1 MQQYVPGS
9 DIEVGDEIR
18 HVGDGGVWSKVI
30 KLLTNGVELDGG
42 ILYFTEYK
50 NITGHRKGGI
60 DTASSEKG
68 LQPVKNPPPTP
79 KCKPYKGEETMFG
92 NREAIK
98 AKMKDAIEGP
108 PKVDPSTFE
117 IGDEVSPSPCCWMT
131 IGRLL
136 SDRVEIAGGDYTIMH
151 CDILEHWKQQAES
164 GFSPIAA
171 KPDNDPV
178 NHPSHYTNHPS
189 GVQCIDITK
198 HMGFCLGNAM
208 KYIWRA
214 DLKEDAIEDLQ
225 KAVFYLN
232 KEIETREAAELLEAD
247 I

>member
-1 MQQYVPGS
+1 MS
-9 DIEVGDEIR
+9 NKEI
-18 HVGDGGVWSKVI
+18 
-30 KLLTNGVELDGG
+30 
-42 ILYFTEYK
+42 
-50 NITGHRKGGI
+50 
-60 DTASSEKG
+60 
-68 LQPVKNPPPTP
+68 
-79 KCKPYKGEETMFG
+79 
-92 NREAIK
+92 
-98 AKMKDAIEGP
+98 
-108 PKVDPSTFE
+108 DPSTFE
-117 IGDEVSPSPCCWMT
+117 IGDEIKASHNEIDGWREIV
-131 IGRLL
+131 RLFSAYL
-136 SDRVEIAGGDYTIMH
+136 IVNGEEDYIVMH
-151 CDILEHWKQQAES
+151 DFITAHRKPKIKPEKVFA
-164 GFSPIAA
+164 I

-178 NHPSHYTNHPS
+178 NSPSHYTNHPS